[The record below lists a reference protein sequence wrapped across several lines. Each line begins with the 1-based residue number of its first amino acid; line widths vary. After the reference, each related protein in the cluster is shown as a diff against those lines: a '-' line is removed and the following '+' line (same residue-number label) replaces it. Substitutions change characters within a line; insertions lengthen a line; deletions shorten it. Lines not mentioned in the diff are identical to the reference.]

1 MICQLNSGGI
11 ILGRRGESIIKERDF
26 YAVFYS
32 AEDYTVM
39 DINSGRIGIIQDIPQ
54 TKTVITLGAKNWYVE
69 NVDSKRKII
78 YVSQAIELGD
88 LLFGGSDYPVS
99 SIIIKKMK
107 EIYCSNENYKYLDV
121 NAQKELS
128 VGRESFNKYNLENTC
143 FIKLD
148 KKNREYELGGLS
160 QGEDVFVFFTWA
172 GWVINDTIKLIAEFY
187 WGINVEINSIYISG
201 ISKNDV
207 ECIIQKGKP
216 NALTLASFIERD
228 CKIQQKYDYLLSD
241 ELLDIS
247 YVQTDIDIDG
257 AWRVL
262 EECIK

>member
-1 MICQLNSGGI
+1 MLIPY
-11 ILGRRGESIIKERDF
+11 ILK
-26 YAVFYS
+26 
-32 AEDYTVM
+32 
-39 DINSGRIGIIQDIPQ
+39 IIQDIPQ

-88 LLFGGSDYPVS
+88 LLFSGSGYPVS

-148 KKNREYELGGLS
+148 KENCEYELGGLS

-172 GWVINDTIKLIAEFY
+172 GWVINYTIKLIVATVNN
-187 WGINVEINSIYISG
+187 NVYAGLLINSYITCH
-201 ISKNDV
+201 IST
-207 ECIIQKGKP
+207 ECI
-216 NALTLASFIERD
+216 
-228 CKIQQKYDYLLSD
+228 
-241 ELLDIS
+241 
-247 YVQTDIDIDG
+247 
-257 AWRVL
+257 
-262 EECIK
+262 